1 MHAQRKQTERY
12 HRAALTDRSKQPPSI
27 LMEGT
32 FHIVDVHSRRERDVV
47 VGAGVLRD
55 FDSIYFALE
64 WIIVSHGTL
73 NMGGEA
79 LFDALIPPRGDPA
92 CELIS
97 AI

>member
-1 MHAQRKQTERY
+1 M
-12 HRAALTDRSKQPPSI
+12 
-27 LMEGT
+27 
-32 FHIVDVHSRRERDVV
+32 
-47 VGAGVLRD
+47 GARVLRG

-73 NMGGEA
+73 NTGGEV
-79 LFDALIPPRGDPA
+79 LFNSLIPPRGDPA